1 MKLEE
6 TLQQRD
12 QEIMG
17 PATSKEFPH
26 NPLAE
31 EKKKAIDLS
40 KVDAEGTANLDENQR
55 EDSGS

>member
-6 TLQQRD
+6 TMQQRD
-12 QEIMG
+12 QEILG
-17 PATSKEFPH
+17 PATSKEAPH
-26 NPLAE
+26 NPEE
-31 EKKKAIDLS
+31 EKKEAIDLS